1 MICSE
6 CGKKVRGRPTASGIC
21 RACRLQ
27 AQEAAQEL
35 RDAVAEKAQE
45 LEGEGEPAGEAAAP

>member
-21 RACRLQ
+21 RACRLR
-27 AQEAAQEL
+27 AEEAVPKAS
-35 RDAVAEKAQE
+35 DAVAKEATQE
-45 LEGEGEPAGEAAAP
+45 EEPAGEAAAP